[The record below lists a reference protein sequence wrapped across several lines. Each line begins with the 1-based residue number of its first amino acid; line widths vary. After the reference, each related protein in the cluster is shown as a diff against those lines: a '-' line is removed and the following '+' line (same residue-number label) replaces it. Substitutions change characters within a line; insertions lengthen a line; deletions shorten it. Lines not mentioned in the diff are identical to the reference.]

1 MVGQFGITALTG
13 AIGARFADMCFRIT
27 PSLREYYNYRGIS
40 AELER
45 RGFGSSRPQ
54 LSWAIQQK
62 QRESDKPVGDQNKGM
77 NSSSANTRK
86 SN

>member
-1 MVGQFGITALTG
+1 MSQFGITALDWG
-13 AIGARFADMCFRIT
+13 AIGARLAYMCFKIT

-54 LSWAIQQK
+54 IAWAIEQK
-62 QRESDKPVGDQNKGM
+62 QHESDKPVDDQNKGM
-77 NSSSANTRK
+77 NSSSANTRN

>member
-1 MVGQFGITALTG
+1 
-13 AIGARFADMCFRIT
+13 MCFKIT

-54 LSWAIQQK
+54 LVWAVRHK
-62 QRESDKPVGDQNKGM
+62 QHEPETPVDDQNKGT
-77 NSSSANTRK
+77 NSSSASTGDSASTRD